1 MDKQDT
7 FVTSI
12 MIPAEIRFFRSDF
25 KSDKAWESFKKKTET
40 DVEFRKEKLVEEAE
54 NYYVESSDGSENLV
68 QAIMDGIE
76 EGNHCE
82 FQSEQW

>member
-25 KSDKAWESFKKKTET
+25 KSDKAWESFKKRMET
-40 DVEFRKEKLVEEAE
+40 DTEFCKEKLLEEAE
-54 NYYVESSDGSENLV
+54 NYYVESSDGPENLV
-68 QAIMDGIE
+68 QAIMDNIE
-76 EGNHCE
+76 EGNRCV
-82 FQSEQW
+82 FISEQW